1 MHGLAAAIAQA
12 EKYELQARGLIVM
25 PKAIAGRGGLSI
37 PRIKALSS
45 KAA

>member
-12 EKYELQARGLIVM
+12 EKYELQPRGLIVM
-25 PKAIAGRGGLSI
+25 PKAIAGRGRLSI
-37 PRIKALSS
+37 PRIKAVSS